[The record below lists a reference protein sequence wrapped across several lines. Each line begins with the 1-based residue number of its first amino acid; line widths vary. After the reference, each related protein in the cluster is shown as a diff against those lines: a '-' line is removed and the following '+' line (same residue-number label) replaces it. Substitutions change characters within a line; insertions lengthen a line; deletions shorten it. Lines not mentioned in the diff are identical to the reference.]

1 MCSVGRRCK
10 QCKQF
15 VGGKGG
21 GGCDWVISIFDGIF
35 CLSVIRFIDHIDEQI
50 GWHIG
55 ENFGEQTSEKV
66 GEHTGGQG
74 GEWSGSRWV
83 SDNSKP
89 SDVATVHKYFFF
101 RFSKTGKKNI
111 RGVAGNKCEK

>member
-1 MCSVGRRCK
+1 MVS
-10 QCKQF
+10 F
-15 VGGKGG
+15 V
-21 GGCDWVISIFDGIF
+21 
-35 CLSVIRFIDHIDEQI
+35 
-50 GWHIG
+50 
-55 ENFGEQTSEKV
+55 GEQTSENFGEHNGGQTSENFGEHIGGQTSENI

-101 RFSKTGKKNI
+101 RFLKTGKKNI
-111 RGVAGNKCEK
+111 RGVAGKKHEK